1 MRPPARRD
9 VLKIVGLAAGGS
21 AAAALAPFVG
31 HALLHRKTIENGGI
45 VEVDVA
51 QLPAAQLLTVDWQ
64 GQPVWILRRTPAML
78 ASLASPQ
85 NLTDP
90 ASEHSRQPAYARNP
104 QRSLAP
110 ELFVAIG
117 LCTHLGCAPTLRV
130 KPGSAEGM
138 PADWRGGFVCPC
150 HSSTFDLAG
159 RVHRNR
165 MATENLAVPPYRL
178 VDENRLR
185 IGEDPPA

>member
-1 MRPPARRD
+1 LRPPARRD

-21 AAAALAPFVG
+21 AAAVLAPFVG
-31 HALLHRKTIENGGI
+31 HALIHRKTIENGGI

-51 QLPAAQLLTVDWQ
+51 QLPAGQLLTVDWQ
-64 GQPVWILRRTPAML
+64 GRPVWILRRTPAML
-78 ASLASPQ
+78 ASLAASQ
-85 NLTDP
+85 DLTDP
-90 ASEHSRQPAYARNP
+90 ASEHSQQPEYARNP
-104 QRSLAP
+104 QRSLVP

-117 LCTHLGCAPTLRV
+117 LCTHLGCAPTLRI

-138 PADWRGGFVCPC
+138 PVDWRGGFVCPC
-150 HSSTFDLAG
+150 HSSSFDLAG
-159 RVHRNR
+159 RVHRNG

-185 IGEDPPA
+185 IGEDAAA